1 MSITKCFVMGERLIE
16 TSQMIPPVDTPNGF
30 ISSDLMHY
38 YVRDYQGNVCQIP
51 SIENNSAETNYI
63 ILTMDVSGAID
74 YTTYTSLDE
83 CNKAI
88 KQYER

>member
-1 MSITKCFVMGERLIE
+1 MIG

-30 ISSDLMHY
+30 IASGSIHY
-38 YVRDYQGNVCQIP
+38 YVKDYQGNVRQIP
-51 SIENNSAETNYI
+51 SIVNSSAETNYI

-83 CNKAI
+83 YNKAI
-88 KQYER
+88 KQYEREP